1 MFVKILHTT
10 LQTLKF
16 ELSMCEMLIV
26 ILTSVLHVAAVPV
39 IKKQRDPGVG
49 PKMGKNG
56 KVAFLLKLT
65 DAPKNKMREA
75 NWGSTERKSSFTIR
89 CLTNKYCSPTSIRWL
104 LF

>member
-39 IKKQRDPGVG
+39 IKKQKDPGLGQKWVR
-49 PKMGKNG
+49 ME
-56 KVAFLLKLT
+56 KL
-65 DAPKNKMREA
+65 P
-75 NWGSTERKSSFTIR
+75 S
-89 CLTNKYCSPTSIRWL
+89 C
-104 LF
+104 